1 MIEWFGIDF
10 NSLMHPVCASM
21 AASEEK
27 TDFKKRQNW
36 NRLYEA
42 IYVYLMKILQEC
54 SSSGSLK
61 EVYIAIDGVVPM
73 AKIL

>member
-21 AASEEK
+21 AAAEEK
-27 TDFKKRQNW
+27 TNFKKKQNW

-42 IYVYLMKILQEC
+42 IYKYLQTIIKEC
-54 SSSGSLK
+54 GTKRLK
-61 EVYIAIDGVVPM
+61 EVFIAIDGVVPM